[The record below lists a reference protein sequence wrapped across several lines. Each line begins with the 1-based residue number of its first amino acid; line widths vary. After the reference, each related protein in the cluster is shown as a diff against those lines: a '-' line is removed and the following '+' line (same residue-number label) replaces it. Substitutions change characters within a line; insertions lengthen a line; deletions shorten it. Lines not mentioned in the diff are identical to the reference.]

1 MADKP
6 RTFSKAIRA
15 YCLDCCGGS
24 ANEVKLC
31 PAKECPLWD
40 FRFGKNPNKQ
50 KRELTEEQRQVL
62 TERLKKMHE
71 ARKEVQN
78 GNT

>member
-1 MADKP
+1 MEDKP

-31 PAKECPLWD
+31 PAVECELHD
-40 FRFGKNPNKQ
+40 FRFGKNPNRQ
-50 KRELTEEQRQVL
+50 KRELTEEQRQASA
-62 TERLKKMHE
+62 ERMRKMHE
-71 ARKEVQN
+71 ARKNN
-78 GNT
+78 GR

>member
-6 RTFSKAIRA
+6 KTFSKAIRA
-15 YCLDCCGGS
+15 YCLDCCGDS

-40 FRFGKNPNKQ
+40 FRFGKNPNRP
-50 KRELTEEQRQVL
+50 KREMSEEQMQRV
-62 TERLKKMHE
+62 TENLAKARAERKK
-71 ARKEVQN
+71 ADD
-78 GNT
+78 GNA

>member
-1 MADKP
+1 MEDKP

-31 PAKECPLWD
+31 PAKGCLLWD
-40 FRFGKNPNKQ
+40 FRFGKNPNKP
-50 KRELTEEQRQVL
+50 KREFTEEQRQASA
-62 TERLKKMHE
+62 ERMRKMHE
-71 ARKEVQN
+71 ARKNN
-78 GNT
+78 GR